1 MTENDG
7 AKYIAKSSA
16 IASRLLGGEM
26 MVMSAVDS
34 TFFTLNPV
42 ATVIWQAADGHTP
55 LSEIV
60 ADHVCAE
67 FEVDPE
73 TAHRDVER
81 FVEELSQPRHPLF
94 EAFPRHPIARP
105 AASPTE
111 AA

>member
-1 MTENDG
+1 MTE
-7 AKYIAKSSA
+7 KYIAKSSA

-26 MVMSAVDS
+26 MIMSAVDS

-42 ATVIWQAADGHTP
+42 ATVVWQAADGRTP

-60 ADHVCAE
+60 TDHICAE

-73 TAHRDVER
+73 TAHRDVEH
-81 FVEELSQPRHPLF
+81 FVEELSRHGILLVSEQP
-94 EAFPRHPIARP
+94 FPES

>member
-1 MTENDG
+1 MSD
-7 AKYIAKSSA
+7 KYIAKSSA

-26 MVMSAVDS
+26 MIMSAVDS

-42 ATVIWQAADGHTP
+42 ATVIWQAADGRTP

-60 ADHVCAE
+60 ACQVCTE

-73 TAHRDVER
+73 TARRDVER
-81 FVEELSQPRHPLF
+81 FVEELSGHGILLVSEHSIPDS
-94 EAFPRHPIARP
+94 AT
-105 AASPTE
+105 SPSE

>member
-1 MTENDG
+1 MTE
-7 AKYIAKSSA
+7 KYIAKSSA

-26 MVMSAVDS
+26 MIMSAVDS

-42 ATVIWQAADGHTP
+42 ATVVWQAADGRTP

-60 ADHVCAE
+60 TDHICSE

-73 TAHRDVER
+73 TAHRDVEQ
-81 FVEELSQPRHPLF
+81 FVEELSSHGILLVSEQP
-94 EAFPRHPIARP
+94 FPES

>member
-1 MTENDG
+1 MTG
-7 AKYIAKSSA
+7 KYSPKYIAKSSA

-26 MVMSAVDS
+26 MIMSAVDS

-42 ATVIWQAADGHTP
+42 ATVIWQAADGRTP

-60 ADHVCAE
+60 GQHVCTE

-73 TAHRDVER
+73 IAQRDVGR
-81 FVEELSQPRHPLF
+81 FVEELSRHGILLVS
-94 EAFPRHPIARP
+94 ERP
-105 AASPTE
+105 FSESADSPTE

>member
-1 MTENDG
+1 MAE
-7 AKYIAKSSA
+7 KYIAKSSA

-42 ATVIWQAADGHTP
+42 ATVIWQAADGRTP
-55 LSEIV
+55 LSDIV
-60 ADHVCAE
+60 THRVCAE

-73 TAHRDVER
+73 VARHDTER
-81 FVEELSQPRHPLF
+81 FVEELSNHGILLISD
-94 EAFPRHPIARP
+94 HPIP

>member
-1 MTENDG
+1 MTG
-7 AKYIAKSSA
+7 KYIAKSSA

-26 MVMSAVDS
+26 MIMSAVDS

-42 ATVIWQAADGHTP
+42 ATVIWQAADGRTP
-55 LSEIV
+55 LTDIV
-60 ADHVCAE
+60 THRVCAE

-73 TAHRDVER
+73 VARRDVER
-81 FVEELSQPRHPLF
+81 FVEELSSHGILLVS
-94 EAFPRHPIARP
+94 EHPIP

>member
-1 MTENDG
+1 MT

-26 MVMSAVDS
+26 MVMSSADS

-42 ATVIWQAADGHTP
+42 ATVVWQAADGVTP
-55 LSEIV
+55 LSDIV

-67 FEVDPE
+67 FEVDVE
-73 TAHRDVER
+73 TAQRDVER
-81 FVEELSQPRHPLF
+81 FVEELSQHGILRVS
-94 EAFPRHPIARP
+94 ETPIAEP

>member
-1 MTENDG
+1 MTEKYG
-7 AKYIAKSSA
+7 ARYITKSSA

-26 MVMSAVDS
+26 MIMSTVDS

-42 ATVIWQAADGHTP
+42 ATVIWQAADGRTP

-60 ADHVCAE
+60 AERVCSE
-67 FEVDPE
+67 FDVDFE
-73 TAHRDVER
+73 TAHRDAQG
-81 FVEELSQPRHPLF
+81 FVEELSSHGILLVSDRPL
-94 EAFPRHPIARP
+94 PKS

>member
-1 MTENDG
+1 MSD
-7 AKYIAKSSA
+7 KYIAKSPA

-55 LSEIV
+55 LSQIV
-60 ADHVCAE
+60 ADQVCTE

-73 TAHRDVER
+73 TARRDVER
-81 FVEELSQPRHPLF
+81 FVEELSGHGILVVS
-94 EAFPRHPIARP
+94 ESPIPDA

>member
-1 MTENDG
+1 MSD
-7 AKYIAKSSA
+7 KYIAKSPA

-26 MVMSAVDS
+26 MIMSAVDS

-60 ADHVCAE
+60 AGQVCSE

-73 TAHRDVER
+73 TARRDVER
-81 FVEELSQPRHPLF
+81 FVEELSGHGILVVS
-94 EAFPRHPIARP
+94 ENPIQDA

>member
-1 MTENDG
+1 MS

-26 MVMSAVDS
+26 MIMSSVDS

-42 ATVIWQAADGHTP
+42 ATAIWQAADGLTP

-60 ADHVCAE
+60 SHHVCTE

-81 FVEELSQPRHPLF
+81 FVEELSGHGILLVSEQPF
-94 EAFPRHPIARP
+94 ADSAI
-105 AASPTE
+105 SPTE

>member
-1 MTENDG
+1 MSV
-7 AKYIAKSSA
+7 KYIAKSSA

-26 MVMSAVDS
+26 MVMSSADS

-42 ATVIWQAADGHTP
+42 ATVVWQAADGVTP

-60 ADHVCAE
+60 ADHVCSE
-67 FEVDPE
+67 FEVDTE

-81 FVEELSQPRHPLF
+81 FVEELSQHGILQVS
-94 EAFPRHPIARP
+94 ETPIAEP
-105 AASPTE
+105 ATSPKE

>member
-1 MTENDG
+1 MTDKHI

-26 MVMSAVDS
+26 MIMSAVDS

-42 ATVIWQAADGHTP
+42 ATKIWQAADGRTP

-60 ADHVCAE
+60 TEHVCAE
-67 FEVDPE
+67 FEVEPE
-73 TAHRDVER
+73 IAQRDVER
-81 FVEELSQPRHPLF
+81 FVEELSSHGILLVS
-94 EAFPRHPIARP
+94 ECPIADS